1 MQKCIS
7 KAISINSNFTN
18 SYYNLMELYEKTNQ
32 SEKLNEVLLEFE
44 KLFKSNPIS
53 TLYKSHLLFKKESY
67 QDAIKN
73 LETLSFENDTS
84 QEIDRVNLLAKCY
97 DKIDDIDNAFSYF
110 EKQIL

>member
-1 MQKCIS
+1 MKNYLNQTLYQLYI
-7 KAISINSNFTN
+7 KAI
-18 SYYNLMELYEKTNQ
+18 YYLKRVVSRRY
-32 SEKLNEVLLEFE
+32 
-44 KLFKSNPIS
+44 
-53 TLYKSHLLFKKESY
+53 
-67 QDAIKN
+67 KN